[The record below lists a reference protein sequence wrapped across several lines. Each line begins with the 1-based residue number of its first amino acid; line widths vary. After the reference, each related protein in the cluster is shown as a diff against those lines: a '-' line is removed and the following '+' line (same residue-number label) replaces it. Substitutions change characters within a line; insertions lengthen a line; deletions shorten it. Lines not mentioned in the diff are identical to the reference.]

1 MSELASRQNA
11 KKSMI
16 LSPEYRPSN
25 DEPFMNPTQVE
36 YFQRKLLQWRSELLD
51 ESTQTLQHLQEE
63 TSQEPDFADRAS
75 IETDRALK
83 LRTRDRERKLI
94 TKIDAALKRI
104 ADGSYGYCEETG
116 DAISLRRLE
125 ARPIATLSIDAQER
139 HERREKIYR
148 DG

>member
-1 MSELASRQNA
+1 MSELVSRQNA

-25 DEPFMNPTQVE
+25 DEPFMNPVQVE

-75 IETDRALK
+75 IETDRALE